1 MDNGADSYY
10 RFLDG
15 DKNAFV
21 EIIREYKDGLIL
33 YIYGFVLNVDVAEE
47 LVADTFIKIIVSKPR
62 FRGKSTF
69 KTWLY
74 SIGRNI
80 ANDYIRHRKIEN
92 SISFEECEDQISDKE
107 SLEKICIKEERK
119 IMVHRALSRL
129 QLEYRQVLYLK
140 YFEDFN
146 NSQIAGIMKKNIR
159 QIENLIYRAKQ
170 SLKSELMKEGMSYE
184 EL

>member
-1 MDNGADSYY
+1 
-10 RFLDG
+10 
-15 DKNAFV
+15 
-21 EIIREYKDGLIL
+21 
-33 YIYGFVLNVDVAEE
+33 
-47 LVADTFIKIIVSKPR
+47 
-62 FRGKSTF
+62 
-69 KTWLY
+69 
-74 SIGRNI
+74 
-80 ANDYIRHRKIEN
+80 
-92 SISFEECEDQISDKE
+92 
-107 SLEKICIKEERK
+107 
-119 IMVHRALSRL
+119 MVHRALSRL

>member
-74 SIGRNI
+74 SIG
-80 ANDYIRHRKIEN
+80 
-92 SISFEECEDQISDKE
+92 
-107 SLEKICIKEERK
+107 CILR
-119 IMVHRALSRL
+119 S
-129 QLEYRQVLYLK
+129 
-140 YFEDFN
+140 
-146 NSQIAGIMKKNIR
+146 
-159 QIENLIYRAKQ
+159 
-170 SLKSELMKEGMSYE
+170 
-184 EL
+184 